1 MDQNTEVMELNNN
14 RAKRPSG
21 FKTMAILGYL
31 SEGLSLPSGLFVAV
45 YEISEGQIFSAPF
58 SLFYAILSV
67 PVIVAIFMMAER
79 KSHLALNF
87 IRIYLWGIIP
97 LGIISSIVQIAYA
110 ESGAEVAAQLFVLF
124 FTIIVMILIAL
135 YWQQKSHSEYLES
148 FNH

>member
-1 MDQNTEVMELNNN
+1 
-14 RAKRPSG
+14 
-21 FKTMAILGYL
+21 MAILGYL

-97 LGIISSIVQIAYA
+97 LGIISSIVSIPYA
-110 ESGAEVAAQLFVLF
+110 ESGAEVATLLFTVGI
-124 FTIIVMILIAL
+124 FTMIQILIAL